1 MTGNLSAC
9 KYGAAPMAP
18 VLPAGL
24 WLWRVVPPVDI
35 VRHLADEQ
43 ATARLAAELA
53 AIVRPGD
60 VIALWGDLGTGKT
73 TFARA
78 FIRSRGRPDEEVP
91 SPTFTLVQTYEPGQG
106 YSGTVFHFDLFRIES
121 PEDAWELG
129 VEEAFAEGISLIE
142 WPDRLGALLPAGR
155 LDFRFSFSDA
165 ALAREVTISGGAGWC
180 ERLAGWAP

>member
-9 KYGAAPMAP
+9 KHGAAPMAP
-18 VLPAGL
+18 VLPAGP

-35 VRHLADEQ
+35 VRHLPDEE

-53 AIVRPGD
+53 AIVRSGD

-91 SPTFTLVQTYEPGQG
+91 SPTFTLVQIYEPGRG

-121 PEDAWELG
+121 PEEVWELG
-129 VEEAFAEGISLIE
+129 LEEAFAEGISLIE
-142 WPDRLGALLPAGR
+142 WPDRLGALLPASR
-155 LDFRFSFSDA
+155 LDVRLSFCNA
-165 ALAREVTISGGAGWC
+165 AVAREVVISVGAGWP
-180 ERLAGWAP
+180 ERLAGWAR